1 MLINVALS
9 PVVELLG
16 SDVARATT
24 QAREMVLGETGADGG
39 LGPAGTMINVAFW
52 GVYYD
57 DLVKIDGDW
66 KFARRYSQPIYLVSG
81 ALVGAVTANRSALL
95 RSAAVPPPA

>member
-16 SDVARATT
+16 SDVARAIT
-24 QAREMVLGETGADGG
+24 QAREMV
-39 LGPAGTMINVAFW
+39 PAGTMINVAFW

-66 KFARRYSQPIYLVSG
+66 KFARRYSQPIHLVSG